1 MKTIFNRKVILGLAA
16 ALSSLLMGCAGNNN
30 NNSGQVMQACAA
42 GYYYYGNQCYPIN
55 GQGGGVQ
62 PGFGY
67 SNGFYAD
74 NYSNTSTLRI
84 TNANQMR
91 QFFKLG
97 MGVCDRA
104 ASNYGLASCDSYV
117 SGYMDAIIQFP
128 NAGQNTLLATFIAR
142 PRYNPY
148 GNYSAQLPS
157 GWGMLGL
164 AAGLITGVYLPDPKT
179 YTGAMRNPLQLE
191 MVVSAINNST
201 GFEARGYG
209 DYWTGMN
216 RTMLAIQVPQGKIE
230 DYRLNF
236 NFMVQGQTAA
246 QGIMTKCRT
255 LNCGIK

>member
-1 MKTIFNRKVILGLAA
+1 MKTTMTKIFLFALTAT
-16 ALSSLLMGCAGNNN
+16 LSSLFVGCAGS
-30 NNSGQVMQACAA
+30 NSGGSTTAQGACPA
-42 GYYYYGNQCYPIN
+42 GYYIYGNQCYAVN
-55 GQGGGVQ
+55 GQGIVN
-62 PGFGY
+62 PNYGY
-67 SNGFYAD
+67 TNGFYSD
-74 NYSNTSTLRI
+74 NYSNTSNLRFV
-84 TNANQMR
+84 NGSKMKE
-91 QFFKLG
+91 FFKLG

-157 GWGMLGL
+157 GWGMLGVALGL
-164 AAGLITGVYLPDPKT
+164 ATGVYLPDPKT

-191 MVVSAINNST
+191 MTVSAINNSA

-216 RTMLAIQVPQGKIE
+216 RTLLAIQVPQGKVE
-230 DYRLNF
+230 DVRFNF
-236 NFMVQGQTAA
+236 NFLVQNQVAA

-255 LNCGIK
+255 LNCGL